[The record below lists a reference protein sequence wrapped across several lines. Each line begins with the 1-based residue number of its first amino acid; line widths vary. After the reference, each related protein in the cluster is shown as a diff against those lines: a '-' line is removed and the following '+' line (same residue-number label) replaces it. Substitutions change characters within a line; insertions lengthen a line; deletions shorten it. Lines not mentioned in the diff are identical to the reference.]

1 MYIISYTTICLQQY
15 AYKNMRTTTCVQQYA
30 NNNTRTTICAKKLFF
45 TRVERS
51 AIKYKNRN
59 MKFEPMRGDGKD
71 IWSFLFLNQCV
82 LLFTVVIFMY
92 DCISIHRYDILS
104 SWQAGLLVFLV
115 NLLCFCSLNKLLT
128 FECSLPFLDAVPL
141 LLIRIRKSRLSGGY

>member
-1 MYIISYTTICLQQY
+1 M
-15 AYKNMRTTTCVQQYA
+15 
-30 NNNTRTTICAKKLFF
+30 
-45 TRVERS
+45 
-51 AIKYKNRN
+51 KYENRN
-59 MKFEPMRGDGKD
+59 MKLEPMRGDKKD
-71 IWSFLFLNQCV
+71 IWSFLFLNPCALLCV

-104 SWQAGLLVFLV
+104 CWQAGLLVFLV

>member
-1 MYIISYTTICLQQY
+1 MLTVEIIRVFNCTSFHIRQY
-15 AYKNMRTTTCVQQYA
+15 AYNNMP
-30 NNNTRTTICAKKLFF
+30 TTICAKKLFF

-104 SWQAGLLVFLV
+104 CWQAGLLVFLV

>member
-1 MYIISYTTICLQQY
+1 MCTAICEQQH
-15 AYKNMRTTTCVQQYA
+15 ANSNM
-30 NNNTRTTICAKKLFF
+30 RTTICAKKLFF

-51 AIKYKNRN
+51 ATKYENRN
-59 MKFEPMRGDGKD
+59 MKLEPMRGDKKD
-71 IWSFLFLNQCV
+71 IWSFLFLNPCALLCV

-104 SWQAGLLVFLV
+104 CWQAGLLVFLV